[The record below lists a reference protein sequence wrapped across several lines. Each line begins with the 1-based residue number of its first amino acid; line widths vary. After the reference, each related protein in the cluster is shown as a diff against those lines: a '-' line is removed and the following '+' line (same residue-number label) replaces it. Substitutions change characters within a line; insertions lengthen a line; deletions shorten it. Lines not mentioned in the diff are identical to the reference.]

1 MFSAVQHER
10 GPRNSTIRR
19 QMAMYLKETSELSS
33 LGSPSPFRPHYLPP
47 GMMQVNQ
54 ILQILHFTES
64 STDGFNDSNLPKN
77 WK

>member
-1 MFSAVQHER
+1 MVSAVQQER

-19 QMAMYLKETSELSS
+19 QMAMYLKENSEMSS

-54 ILQILHFTES
+54 
-64 STDGFNDSNLPKN
+64 
-77 WK
+77 